1 MKAFKP
7 TTAMAVVV
15 ANMIGTGVFT
25 SLGFQLLDIQSGFPL
40 MMLWAVGGLTALCG
54 ALTYAELG
62 ATVARSGGEY
72 TFLSEIYHP
81 MAGFISGWISATV
94 GFAAPTALAAITFGR
109 YLSSAFPVVDPVLVS
124 IALVLLLTAVHVTTH
139 RNSEVLQRFFTVVKV
154 LFIIVFC
161 ASALLLVDEMQP
173 VEFLPVEGDL
183 ALMLSGAFA
192 VSLIYVNYA
201 YTGWNAAT
209 YLTSEIDQPQRN
221 LPMILIGGTGVVL
234 VLYLLLNFTFLA
246 VAPMDAMA
254 GKVEIGFV
262 AATFAFG
269 EFGGRMM
276 GLALALLLVSTVSA
290 MIMAGPRVLQVI
302 GEDFR
307 AFRLL
312 SKTNTDGIPMIAICV
327 QATLSLIMIATSTFD
342 AILVFSGFIL
352 ALNSFAAVAGVYVLR
367 WREPDRKRPY
377 RAFGYPLT
385 PMIYLALTAWTL
397 VFLAQDRLAE
407 VLAAVAVI
415 TAGAVLYLV
424 SRSLEGQRSD
434 G

>member
-1 MKAFKP
+1 M
-7 TTAMAVVV
+7 
-15 ANMIGTGVFT
+15 
-25 SLGFQLLDIQSGFPL
+25 
-40 MMLWAVGGLTALCG
+40 
-54 ALTYAELG
+54 
-62 ATVARSGGEY
+62 
-72 TFLSEIYHP
+72 
-81 MAGFISGWISATV
+81 
-94 GFAAPTALAAITFGR
+94 
-109 YLSSAFPVVDPVLVS
+109 
-124 IALVLLLTAVHVTTH
+124 
-139 RNSEVLQRFFTVVKV
+139 
-154 LFIIVFC
+154 
-161 ASALLLVDEMQP
+161 
-173 VEFLPVEGDL
+173 
-183 ALMLSGAFA
+183 
-192 VSLIYVNYA
+192 
-201 YTGWNAAT
+201 
-209 YLTSEIDQPQRN
+209 
-221 LPMILIGGTGVVL
+221 
-234 VLYLLLNFTFLA
+234 
-246 VAPMDAMA
+246 
-254 GKVEIGFV
+254 
-262 AATFAFG
+262 
-269 EFGGRMM
+269 
-276 GLALALLLVSTVSA
+276 
-290 MIMAGPRVLQVI
+290 LQVI

-385 PMIYLALTAWTL
+385 PMIYLALAAWTL